1 VPDHGVRDGED
12 RLRAPVVAVER
23 DARRALE
30 VDTAS
35 PRLAFSLMLLILPS
49 RINTSASRIGVS
61 EMPSMSLPQRS
72 AMVPLSGV
80 YGTWRMSSRLVWVGG
95 V

>member
-1 VPDHGVRDGED
+1 
-12 RLRAPVVAVER
+12 
-23 DARRALE
+23 
-30 VDTAS
+30 
-35 PRLAFSLMLLILPS
+35 MLLILPS